1 MSSGGGLQFDPFGW
15 LARFVSEQRLHQLIR
30 FGMIIVLAVFLILRV
45 REYQLFAL
53 KPLWLMETL
62 LFVVLIAAFLLR
74 TTPLDRSRGVREIIL
89 PLVASL
95 LPFTLL
101 LSPPASWVVAN
112 RLLLFGIFWWMT
124 AATGLTVWGMWTLR
138 HAFSITVEAR
148 TLVTGGPYRYV
159 RHPVYLGEILAAA
172 GVAMLRVSPLN
183 CILLVLFV
191 ILQLLRTRWEEAKL
205 SRNFLEYSSFASR
218 SYWFWK

>member
-1 MSSGGGLQFDPFGW
+1 MNDTQFDPFGW
-15 LARFVSEQRLHQLIR
+15 LARYVSESLLHRLIQA
-30 FGMIIVLAVFLILRV
+30 GMIIVLGVFLVLRI
-45 REYQLFAL
+45 RECQLFAL
-53 KPLWLMETL
+53 KPLWLAETL

-74 TTPLDRSRGVREIIL
+74 TTPLDRSRGVREIII

-112 RLLLFGIFWWMT
+112 RPLLFSIFWWMT

-138 HAFSITVEAR
+138 HSFSITVEAR
-148 TLVTGGPYRYV
+148 TLVTGGPYRFV

-172 GVAMLRVSPLN
+172 GVAMLRISPLN
-183 CILLVLFV
+183 CLLLALFV

-205 SRNFLEYSSFASR
+205 SRNFPEYNSFASR
-218 SYWFWK
+218 TYWFWK